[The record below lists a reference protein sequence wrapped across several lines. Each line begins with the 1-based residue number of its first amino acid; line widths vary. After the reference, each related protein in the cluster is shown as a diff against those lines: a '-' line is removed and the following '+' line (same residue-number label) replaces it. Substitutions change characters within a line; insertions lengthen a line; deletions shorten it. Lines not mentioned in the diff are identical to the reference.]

1 MPKKQTEENPAISD
15 LAEMDVLR
23 FLFEL
28 KREQIDPSELQKMLL
43 QYKIQNQVKKLA
55 EETNA
60 RGIRKDSPMSPHSSS
75 SSSGGYSS
83 TPSTSRTMESVP
95 SPKVVFKSEPS
106 SASSSKKSSKT
117 KEDLQEREKFINLQP
132 ETSPDSDT
140 DQENLSDNSQFTKL
154 AAASKLK
161 NWVGSSIYY
170 NLPELVMAEFDR
182 MLRDSH
188 DMKVEVIET
197 LNKESPVSYDYNPKK
212 SRIRTNYA
220 DQQVADDRT
229 RNNVA
234 SRRSRQRKKFQNQ
247 MVQYSVDF
255 DLDENFLMA
264 KQEKWLKGII
274 SNLEQN
280 VIAQDDGL
288 SKLRKMRRQCGFE

>member
-1 MPKKQTEENPAISD
+1 MPKKQVEENPAISD

-60 RGIRKDSPMSPHSSS
+60 RGSVKDSPRSPQSSS

-83 TPSTSRTMESVP
+83 TPSTSRSSVP
-95 SPKVVFKSEPS
+95 SPKAVFRPEQS
-106 SASSSKKSSKT
+106 SASSSKKSS

-140 DQENLSDNSQFTKL
+140 DQENLSHNSQFTKL

-161 NWVGSSIYY
+161 SWVGASIYY

-197 LNKESPVSYDYNPKK
+197 LNKEFPVSYDYNPKK

-255 DLDENFLMA
+255 DVDENFLMA